1 VKTIDPQIAAE
12 LYEHLDDRDGR
23 LVKLT
28 DQVTVDDWTVL
39 GSTRVRSARWEEVYY
54 LVLREDATGETWG
67 AEYRIGLT
75 ENQSDWLPWN
85 EESVPSQR
93 PVPLVRLARRER
105 TVVEYVKAA
114 S

>member
-1 VKTIDPQIAAE
+1 MKTIDPKTAAE

-23 LVKLT
+23 LVNES
-28 DQVTVDDWTVL
+28 DQTTVGGWTVL
-39 GSTRVRSARWEEVYY
+39 GSAKVRTARWEEVYY
-54 LVLREDATGETWG
+54 LVLREDATGEVWG

-75 ENQSDWLPWN
+75 ENQSDWLPWD
-85 EESVPSQR
+85 EESVPSRR
-93 PVPLVRLARRER
+93 PVSLVRLDRRER